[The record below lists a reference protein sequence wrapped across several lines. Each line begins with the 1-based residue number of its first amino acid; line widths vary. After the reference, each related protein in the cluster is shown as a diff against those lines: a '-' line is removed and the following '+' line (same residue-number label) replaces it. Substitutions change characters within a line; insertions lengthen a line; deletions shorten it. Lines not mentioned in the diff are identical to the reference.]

1 MIVRTVKE
9 KEYEAL
15 QQLLPRR
22 AHIQPMDV
30 TYTVD
35 LTVDGVVYAMKLLV
49 LNKRRV
55 AVLQACR
62 MDRGHGGQ
70 DELIADSGLLNAF
83 LEILLYQSVH

>member
-22 AHIQPMDV
+22 AHTQPMDV

-62 MDRGHGGQ
+62 MDRGMAGRT
-70 DELIADSGLLNAF
+70 S
-83 LEILLYQSVH
+83 